1 MLFSLLICTPPFFYD
16 GLFRAQD
23 VSGRLSC
30 RGCGTF
36 HHVLCRLQLGPEAR
50 SRAGGSVA
58 RLAVMPYSHG
68 RLALSGQLCF
78 CEVSGHPCPLPGS
91 AHRFTLVSFPLTR
104 GDAVARSPFPSCAVC
119 LPGPARQGKRSRRA
133 APFIYHFRVVA
144 ADEVAVLNVFEP
156 TDLNVFVNF
165 DYCTFNP
172 FGQGRLL
179 LWPPHFGRGPWWS
192 AVFDRLRQAGS
203 PGLSAPSQRFPQGSC
218 FPAVGTAAPTPVW
231 APGGLAPGPILSV
244 RGALCPV
251 RLRGL
256 SLKFRAASFLEP
268 VPSQGPVGAGS
279 GGWGGEVPLNGLLIM
294 HDLDRPCVAP
304 AAGSTPHW

>member
-50 SRAGGSVA
+50 SCAGGSVA

-165 DYCTFNP
+165 A
-172 FGQGRLL
+172 LL
-179 LWPPHFGRGPWWS
+179 I
-192 AVFDRLRQAGS
+192 
-203 PGLSAPSQRFPQGSC
+203 LSAKAGSC
-218 FPAVGTAAPTPVW
+218 FGRRISDV
-231 APGGLAPGPILSV
+231 APGGLRSSTVCGRQEARACLRRASGFRRAPAFLRWEQQLLLPCG
-244 RGALCPV
+244 
-251 RLRGL
+251 LRGDWL
-256 SLKFRAASFLEP
+256 QDPYCL
-268 VPSQGPVGAGS
+268 
-279 GGWGGEVPLNGLLIM
+279 
-294 HDLDRPCVAP
+294 
-304 AAGSTPHW
+304 